1 MKRFVAQLN
10 DNSYVNIEA
19 DRMVLE
25 DNTIRVFCEGDLV
38 AFLDTSCVL
47 VAKFSE
53 KGEHA

>member
-10 DNSYVNIEA
+10 DSSYINIAA

-25 DNTIRVFCEGDLV
+25 DNAIRVFSEGELV

-53 KGEHA
+53 KGEQI